1 MEQYSILA
9 RALDE
14 VVSQDIND
22 YLATV
27 DFSIKHEFSAKYK
40 RRMAKLIKRREK
52 PYYKLICTAGRR
64 VACIAAAVVLVFCFA
79 MSFEGVRAAVKE
91 FFTRVFPDHI
101 VMEVYPEVAE
111 DYPDTI
117 EEVYEITELPDGFV
131 LVESGVY
138 STYAYADYV
147 FEDYYIDFL
156 QETDERFRVYADNE
170 CTMGDKYFDEN
181 NREYVIQ
188 KHENGELRIIWSE
201 NGYVFIVNSDLD
213 KELVLDLCKSTKKK
227 KS

>member
-9 RALDE
+9 KALDE

-52 PYYKLICTAGRR
+52 PYYKLICTTGRR
-64 VACIAAAVVLVFCFA
+64 VACIAVAVVLVLCFA
-79 MSFEGVRAAVKE
+79 MSFESVRAAVKQ
-91 FFTRVFPDHI
+91 FFTRVFSDYI
-101 VMEVYPEVAE
+101 VMEIYPEVAE

-117 EEVYEITELPDGFV
+117 EQVYEITELPDGFV
-131 LVESGVY
+131 LVDSKTY

-147 FEDYYIDFL
+147 FEDYHIDFL
-156 QETDERFRVYADNE
+156 QETYKRFHVLADNE
-170 CTMGDKYFDEN
+170 YSIEENYTDEN
-181 NREYVIQ
+181 NQEYFLQ
-188 KHENGELRIIWSE
+188 HHANGELRIVWFYE
-201 NGYVFIVNSDLD
+201 GYVFSIDSNLD
-213 KELVLDLCKSTKKK
+213 KESALDLCTLTKIK
-227 KS
+227 

>member
-79 MSFEGVRAAVKE
+79 MSFEDVRAAVKE
-91 FFTRVFPDHI
+91 FFTRVFSDHI
-101 VMEVYPEVAE
+101 EMEVYPEFAE

-131 LVESGVY
+131 LVDSKVY

-147 FEDYYIDFL
+147 FEDYHIDFL
-156 QETDERFRVYADNE
+156 QETNERFRAFIDNE
-170 CTMGDKYFDEN
+170 GLQNEIYVDVNQEYTVYNYKNGD
-181 NREYVIQ
+181 V
-188 KHENGELRIIWSE
+188 RIVWSE
-201 NGYVFIVNSDLD
+201 GGYVFSITSNLN
-213 KELVLDLCKSTKKK
+213 KEMVLNLCRLTKEK
-227 KS
+227 

>member
-9 RALDE
+9 KALDE

-52 PYYKLICTAGRR
+52 PYYKLICTTGRR
-64 VACIAAAVVLVFCFA
+64 VACIAVAVVLVLCFA
-79 MSFEGVRAAVKE
+79 MSFESVRAAVKQ
-91 FFTRVFPDHI
+91 FFTRVFSDHI
-101 VMEVYPEVAE
+101 VMEVDPEVAE

-131 LVESGVY
+131 LVDSGVY
-138 STYAYADYV
+138 STCVYADYV
-147 FEDYYIDFL
+147 FEDYYVDFL
-156 QETDERFRVYADNE
+156 QETYGRFHALADNQNLE
-170 CTMGDKYFDEN
+170 SETYIGEN
-181 NREYVIQ
+181 NRKYYIQ
-188 KHENGELRIIWSE
+188 YHESGELRIVWIYD
-201 NGYVFIVNSDLD
+201 GYIFSVDSNLD
-213 KELVLDLCKSTKKK
+213 KEAVLYLCKSIKMK
-227 KS
+227 